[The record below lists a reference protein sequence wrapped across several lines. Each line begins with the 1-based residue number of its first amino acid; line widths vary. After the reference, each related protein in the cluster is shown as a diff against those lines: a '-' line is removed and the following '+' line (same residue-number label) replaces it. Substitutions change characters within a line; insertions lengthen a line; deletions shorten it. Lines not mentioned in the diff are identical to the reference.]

1 MSSPNW
7 IDMVTNDLRGEHVT
21 FHDVTHLFVLVCGS
35 GEGVM

>member
-1 MSSPNW
+1 MSSPYW
-7 IDMVTNDLRGEHVT
+7 IDAVKVDLGGKHVT